1 MSSSTRTVTQTLS
14 SDDLYDNNNNN
25 AVLLHGTSPKQDL
38 PYVPPQKGILSII
51 PSSWV
56 PYAQLMRLERPAG
69 LYAFYFPYV
78 IGIFYAACVAAEAP
92 SMEHV
97 LALAALFLLGSV
109 VLRGAACAWNDNIDQ
124 EFDRNV
130 ARCRLRP
137 IARGAVTTT
146 QGHLFTGALTISG
159 LPLFAFL
166 PRECAY
172 HAIPIAI
179 LFGLYPFAKRVT
191 YYPQVVLGFP
201 FAWAIFM
208 CCAALG
214 VDPFG
219 PQIRGSA
226 TSLFTAN
233 VLWTIIYDTIYA
245 HQDIADDVKAGV
257 KSMAVR
263 FRNSTKLLASNLAA
277 VQLAM
282 LVASGWTAGFSP
294 VFFLVSCGGTLVALG
309 SMIVRVDLSKPA
321 SCAWWFHWGFW
332 FVGGSIAAGLCGEYA
347 VRLGSK

>member
-1 MSSSTRTVTQTLS
+1 MSSSTLTTTQS
-14 SDDLYDNNNNN
+14 SSSNDFHNNDNTD
-25 AVLLHGTSPKQDL
+25 LLHKTSPTTGFP
-38 PYVPPQKGILSII
+38 PYVPPRKGILSVI

-78 IGIFYAACVAAEAP
+78 IGIFYASCLATEAP
-92 SMEHV
+92 SVEQV

-109 VLRGAACAWNDNIDQ
+109 ILRGAACAWNDNIDQ
-124 EFDRNV
+124 EFDRKV
-130 ARCRLRP
+130 ARCRSRP

-146 QGHLFTGALTISG
+146 QGHLFTAALTISG

-166 PRECAY
+166 PIECTY

-179 LFGLYPFAKRVT
+179 LFGFYPFAKRVT

-208 CCAALG
+208 CCAALE

-219 PQIRGSA
+219 PETLGST
-226 TSLFTAN
+226 TSLFVAN

-245 HQDIADDVKAGV
+245 HQDIKDDVNAGV

-263 FRNSTKLLASNLAA
+263 FRDSTKLLASSLAT
-277 VQLAM
+277 VQLAL
-282 LVASGWTAGFSP
+282 LVSSGWTAGFSP
-294 VFFLVSCGGTLVALG
+294 VFFLVSCGGALVALG
-309 SMIVRVDLSKPA
+309 SMIIRVDLSEPA
-321 SCAWWFHWGFW
+321 SCAWWFHKGFW

-347 VRLGSK
+347 VRLRSG